1 MNFRVDVISIQ
12 LSKFTYH
19 HKNNNVEEMAYGA
32 QIPQDK
38 TIKKNNVIFTTPNSL
53 IVGKI
58 RNFHVPISIDKSKIT
73 KKQISMCIIEFRYSA
88 VKSRVHR
95 NYHMG

>member
-32 QIPQDK
+32 IPQDK
-38 TIKKNNVIFTTPNSL
+38 TIKKNNIIFTTPNSL

-58 RNFHVPISIDKSKIT
+58 RNFHMPISIDKSKIT
-73 KKQISMCIIEFRYSA
+73 KKRNIHVYYKNFVIRPVRS
-88 VKSRVHR
+88 KVHR